1 MAARRDVIIG
11 TIIAGSFL
19 MFLAMMVLAFWGV
32 SSSGD
37 EGAFGGFGDRI
48 AVVEVSGTISS
59 SRSVVAQLRKWSE
72 AENVPIIL
80 LRVDSP
86 GGGVAASQEIH
97 EEILRVREKG
107 KRVVASMGT
116 VAASGGLYIAVA
128 CDTIV
133 ANPGTLTGSIGVIFQ
148 YPTFE
153 RLLDKVGIRYETVK
167 SGPYKDVGNLGRDM
181 NALDS
186 AHLQAIIDDTYD
198 QFVEAVAEGRGM
210 TKDEVKAFADGRIFT
225 GRQAKKLNLVDE
237 LGDYHDAL
245 DIAADMVG
253 LKKPAKTVKEEPR
266 RRAGLVDFLGKSFV
280 EWMLGQTQNWEYT
293 EPSLQYRYQ

>member
-1 MAARRDVIIG
+1 MAARRDIIIG

-19 MFLAMMVLAFWGV
+19 MFVALMTLAMWGV
-32 SSSGD
+32 SSND
-37 EGAFGGFGDRI
+37 DQMFGSFGDRI
-48 AVVEVSGTISS
+48 AVVEVAGQISS
-59 SRSVVAQLRKWSE
+59 SRSVVAQLRRWAE
-72 AENVPIIL
+72 ADNVPIIL

-97 EEILRVREKG
+97 EEILRVRKG
-107 KRVVASMGT
+107 GKKVVASMGT

-153 RLLDKVGIRYETVK
+153 RLLDKVGVKYETVK
-167 SGPYKDVGNLGRDM
+167 SGPYKDVGNLSRDM

-186 AHLQAIIDDTYD
+186 AHLQSIIDDTYD
-198 QFVEAVAEGRGM
+198 QFIEAVAEGRGM
-210 TKDEVKAFADGRIFT
+210 TKEEVRVFADGRIFT
-225 GRQAKKLNLVDE
+225 GRQAKELHIIDE

-245 DIAADMVG
+245 DIAANMVG
-253 LKKPAKTVKEEPR
+253 IPTPPKTVKEEPR
-266 RRAGLVDFLGKSFV
+266 KRTGLVDFLGRTALD
-280 EWMLGQTQNWEYT
+280 WLAGQVQEFEYN
-293 EPSLQYRYQ
+293 EPLLQYR

>member
-19 MFLAMMVLAFWGV
+19 LFLALMTLAMWGV
-32 SSSGD
+32 SSSD
-37 EGAFGGFGDRI
+37 EQVFGGFGERV
-48 AVVEVSGTISS
+48 AVVEVAGQISS
-59 SRSVVAQLRKWSE
+59 SRSVVAQLRRWAE
-72 AENVPIIL
+72 ADNVPVIL

-97 EEILRVREKG
+97 EEILRVREQG
-107 KRVVASMGT
+107 KKVVASMGT

-153 RLLDKVGIRYETVK
+153 RLLDKVGVRYETVK
-167 SGPYKDVGNLGRDM
+167 SGPYKDVGNLSRDM

-186 AHLQAIIDDTYD
+186 AHLQSIIDDTYD
-198 QFVEAVAEGRGM
+198 QFVEAVAEGRDM

-225 GRQAKKLNLVDE
+225 GRQAKELGIIDE

-245 DIAADMVG
+245 DIAADMADIP
-253 LKKPAKTVKEEPR
+253 KPPKTVREEPR
-266 RRAGLVDFLGKSFV
+266 KRAGLIDFLGKSFV
-280 EWMLGQTQNWEYT
+280 EWMVGQTREWEYT
-293 EPSLQYRYQ
+293 EPLLQYR

>member
-19 MFLAMMVLAFWGV
+19 LFVAMMFLALWGV
-32 SSSGD
+32 SSSDDQG
-37 EGAFGGFGDRI
+37 FSGFGDRI
-48 AVVEVSGTISS
+48 AVVEVSGQISS
-59 SRSVVAQLRKWSE
+59 SRSIVAQLRKWGE
-72 AENVPIIL
+72 ADNVPIIL

-97 EEILRVREKG
+97 EEILRVRAKG
-107 KRVVASMGT
+107 KKVVASMGT
-116 VAASGGLYIAVA
+116 VAASGGLYVAVA

-167 SGPYKDVGNLGRDM
+167 SGPYKDIGNLSRDM
-181 NALDS
+181 NPRDS
-186 AHLQAIIDDTYD
+186 AHLQSIIDDTYD
-198 QFVEAVAEGRGM
+198 QFVEAVATGRHM
-210 TKDEVKAFADGRIFT
+210 TKDEVKVFADGRIFT
-225 GRQAKKLNLVDE
+225 GRQAKNLHIVDE

-253 LKKPAKTVKEEPR
+253 ISKPPKTVTEEPR
-266 RRAGLVDFLGKSFV
+266 KRTGLLDFLGHSFIDWVKS
-280 EWMLGQTQNWEYT
+280 EGQNWEYT
-293 EPSLQYRYQ
+293 EPGLQYRYQ